1 MRTWEQNRNAINELW
16 PLMVFKNEEKA
27 LWHHDL
33 GGLDQESLYDA
44 IRNVKRNNDTNYPQ
58 LKWMR
63 DEYRVLHRL
72 KNFAATKA
80 KSSEPISPVR
90 IDSVSELK
98 MRDDLRTVADMA
110 TLEDFKSTVDLIAD
124 KTAHLQIGMETAYGL
139 VHYLN
144 ERLGLARGGNI
155 RGAV

>member
-124 KTAHLQIGMETAYGL
+124 KTANLQIGMETAYGL
-139 VHYLN
+139 VQYLN

-155 RGAV
+155 RGAA

>member
-1 MRTWEQNRNAINELW
+1 MRTWEQNRRAINELW
-16 PLMVFKNEEKA
+16 PLMVFKNEEIA

-58 LKWMR
+58 LKWIR

-80 KSSEPISPVR
+80 KSSEPRNPVR
-90 IDSVSELK
+90 IDSASELK

-110 TLEDFKSTVDLIAD
+110 TVDDFQSTVALIAD
-124 KTAHLQIGMETAYGL
+124 KAAGLQIELATAYRL
-139 VHYLN
+139 VRYLT
-144 ERLGLARGGNI
+144 ERLGLAQGGNI
-155 RGAV
+155 RGAA